1 MTKVDRVFQDVVK
14 RAVESVPVK
23 ELKGNFL
30 GQVKASD
37 ANTAIKEAV
46 NETAERVGA
55 EIQANY
61 TKPFITR
68 LPNGDT
74 VTTTPELNGIL
85 RETFTT
91 DSVTGNR
98 YMSHYERTT
107 TKGTYEVDLNPD
119 GTYQSS
125 TIKTPKGTKT
135 RPYTNGRYQKALEVS
150 DWADLEKAHEANKG
164 RIIKH
169 DESIGTKSAGS
180 ATVNVKYISNNF
192 ADGSSECITTSDT
205 GAVLSKN
212 ITFPNGDTAVKDLT
226 NGVTYFR
233 RKVKNKPGQIIADS
247 YIPVTIHKDAITGDS
262 SSAIVRK
269 NMDEFGRDVREV
281 EMNFANYTGI
291 KADKF
296 VYTLE
301 RDGGPYSKAVKG
313 RLISGSF
320 DITRQAGDIK
330 KVVYKDG
337 KLIVDGKE
345 LDGTALRELG
355 YRKDG
360 ATSEEYGFELLFK
373 KALEHARISEAFY
386 LPKYASTWDKM

>member
-119 GTYQSS
+119 GTYASS
-125 TIKTPKGTKT
+125 TIKAPKGTKT
-135 RPYTNGRYQKALEVS
+135 RPYTNGRYQKAPHRS
-150 DWADLEKAHEANKG
+150 RRHHTC
-164 RIIKH
+164 R
-169 DESIGTKSAGS
+169 KSS
-180 ATVNVKYISNNF
+180 
-192 ADGSSECITTSDT
+192 
-205 GAVLSKN
+205 
-212 ITFPNGDTAVKDLT
+212 
-226 NGVTYFR
+226 
-233 RKVKNKPGQIIADS
+233 
-247 YIPVTIHKDAITGDS
+247 
-262 SSAIVRK
+262 
-269 NMDEFGRDVREV
+269 
-281 EMNFANYTGI
+281 
-291 KADKF
+291 
-296 VYTLE
+296 
-301 RDGGPYSKAVKG
+301 
-313 RLISGSF
+313 
-320 DITRQAGDIK
+320 
-330 KVVYKDG
+330 
-337 KLIVDGKE
+337 
-345 LDGTALRELG
+345 
-355 YRKDG
+355 
-360 ATSEEYGFELLFK
+360 
-373 KALEHARISEAFY
+373 
-386 LPKYASTWDKM
+386 

>member
-1 MTKVDRVFQDVVK
+1 MTKIDRVFQGVVK
-14 RAVESVPVK
+14 RAAESVQVT

-30 GQVKASD
+30 GQVKAAD
-37 ANTAIKEAV
+37 ANTAVKDAV
-46 NETAERVGA
+46 SKTAERVGA
-55 EIQANY
+55 EIQAAY
-61 TKPFITR
+61 TKQFITR
-68 LPNGDT
+68 LPNGDV

-85 RETFTT
+85 RETVSNNAGGKPFL
-91 DSVTGNR
+91 
-98 YMSHYERTT
+98 SHYERTT
-107 TKGTYEVDLNPD
+107 TKGTYEIELNPD
-119 GTYQSS
+119 GTYKSS

-135 RPYTNGRYQKALEVS
+135 RTYVNGRFENPKTVS

-169 DESIGTKSAGS
+169 NESRGTESYGS
-180 ATVNVKYISNNF
+180 GCVEFNYISNEF
-192 ADGSSECITTSDT
+192 ADGSTEFIKTTT
-205 GAVLSKN
+205 AGEVLSKN
-212 ITFPNGDTAVKDLT
+212 ITFPNGDMAVKDIK
-226 NGVTYFR
+226 NGVTYFS
-233 RKVKNKPGQIIADS
+233 RKLKPKPGQIIADS
-247 YIPVTIHKDAITGDS
+247 YVPVTIHKDMVTGDT

-269 NMDEFGRDVREV
+269 TMDEFGRDVREI

-301 RDGGPYSKAVKG
+301 RDGGPYSNAVKG

-320 DITRQAGDIK
+320 DITGQAGDIK

-355 YRKDG
+355 YRPNG
-360 ATSEEYGFELLFK
+360 TTSAEYGFELLFN
-373 KALEHARISEAFY
+373 KALAHARISESFNLARHSSRWNY
-386 LPKYASTWDKM
+386 M